1 MDLKK
6 INSLPD
12 QNQQISNT
20 NNINK
25 QTNTNDSKE
34 VKYENLDNSNQNT
47 QNQDY
52 IKILNENGLA
62 NNINKTV

>member
-6 INSLPD
+6 ISSLPE
-12 QNQQISNT
+12 QNQQV
-20 NNINK
+20 NNNNKINK
-25 QTNTNDSKE
+25 QTNNNDSKE
-34 VKYENLDNSNQNT
+34 VKNENLDNSSQNT